1 MRRARIASVATV
13 VLSLIALQTTTACS
27 RIFGEPIAAATDPA
41 PSAVPAE
48 ELARG
53 LLASAAA
60 AEPDADASG
69 SSAQAT
75 KDGAAPAGGAAPTD
89 AAPTDGAAPTDAAPT
104 DAAAQDQ
111 AAQDGAAQDEAAQG
125 TVSTPWGP
133 LSPAD
138 RDLVVKVRLAG
149 LWEIPTGRQAAK
161 RAFRAVTRK
170 NLGEIARQHELLDAE
185 VREVAEEL
193 RVPLPDEPNDDQK
206 GWMAEISAKKGL
218 AYDQTAVMRL
228 RMAHGKIFPAIGAV
242 RASTRN
248 TLIRGFAESAAK
260 FVNTHMGLLEG
271 TGLAGDHALPPAPTV
286 SATPPTVPDGEPAP
300 SAPPATSLLDGT
312 KESHHSTGG

>member
-13 VLSLIALQTTTACS
+13 VLSLVVLQTTTACS
-27 RIFGEPIAAATDPA
+27 RIFGEPIAGATDPA

-75 KDGAAPAGGAAPTD
+75 NDGAAPAGAAV
-89 AAPTDGAAPTDAAPT
+89 PTDGAAPTDAAPT
-104 DAAAQDQ
+104 DAAPTDA
-111 AAQDGAAQDEAAQG
+111 AAQDAAAQDAAAQG

-271 TGLAGDHALPPAPTV
+271 TGLAGDHALPPAPTP
-286 SATPPTVPDGEPAP
+286 SPAPPLTVPEDEPAP

-312 KESHHSTGG
+312 KQSHHSTGG

>member
-13 VLSLIALQTTTACS
+13 ALSLIVLQTTTACS
-27 RIFGEPIAAATDPA
+27 GDSGKPD
-41 PSAVPAE
+41 
-48 ELARG
+48 
-53 LLASAAA
+53 AAA
-60 AEPDADASG
+60 AEPVPSALPAEELVPRIIASLQASDAEPEASD
-69 SSAQAT
+69 SPAQVPGDVAPPQDGAPPA
-75 KDGAAPAGGAAPTD
+75 DGAAPADPT
-89 AAPTDGAAPTDAAPT
+89 ASQ
-104 DAAAQDQ
+104 DAAAP
-111 AAQDGAAQDEAAQG
+111 A
-125 TVSTPWGP
+125 TISTPWGP

-149 LWEIPTGRQAAK
+149 LWEIPTGRQAA
-161 RAFRAVTRK
+161 RRGFRAVTRK

-185 VREVAEEL
+185 VREVAARL
-193 RVPLPDEPNDDQK
+193 RVPLPDEPNEDQK

-218 AYDQTAVMRL
+218 AYDETAVMRL

-286 SATPPTVPDGEPAP
+286 SAVPSTVPSGEPVP
-300 SAPPATSLLDGT
+300 SAPPATSLLDE
-312 KESHHSTGG
+312 KEGHHSTDGQ